1 MITARNPVKDK
12 VALANAATTGFT
24 PHNTDRS
31 ALSLVAEACI
41 AVLRDS
47 GLTAGDVDGICGSI
61 PPAPQLQSALGIP
74 EVTWF
79 ANPLVPF
86 VNQLTAAVG
95 AVHAGFCDVVLAY
108 HAAYRLPWNTASALR
123 DPFRRPLSLSA
134 GPAAGPGPESV
145 AGAIGYTAWA
155 SRYFYEFG
163 AGREDLGLVAIN
175 DRSNAMRNPAAAMRD
190 PITMDDYLSARMVRW
205 PLCLLDMDV
214 PVDGAD
220 AFVITTAERARD
232 LPHRPVLVHAATLG
246 IVDHN
251 DEDQSPSLR
260 RHGQHVVVEA
270 LRARSDFWVDAC
282 DVYFPYDGFSII
294 ALNWFENAGWCGPG
308 EAGAFLRDNWD
319 DTTNRVLIG
328 GRVPVNPHGGA
339 LSEGGTQGSGHI
351 REAVLQLQGRAG
363 ERQVPGAET
372 AIVTAGGF
380 FFNAQGVVLR
390 GG

>member
-1 MITARNPVKDK
+1 MIGRRNPVKDR
-12 VALANAATTGFT
+12 VAFADAATTGFT
-24 PHNTDRS
+24 AHNTDRS
-31 ALSLVAEACI
+31 ALSYATEACI
-41 AVLRDS
+41 DVLRS
-47 GLTAGDVDGICGSI
+47 CGLTAADVDGICGSL
-61 PPAPQLQSALGIP
+61 PAAPQVQAALGIP

-95 AVHAGFCDVVLAY
+95 AVYAGFCDVVLAY
-108 HAAYRLPWNTASALR
+108 HTAYRMPWNTASAVK
-123 DPFRRPLSLSA
+123 DPFRRSLSLGA
-134 GPAAGPGPESV
+134 GPAAGPGPETIAAAV
-145 AGAIGYTAWA
+145 GYTAWA
-155 SRYFYEFG
+155 SRYFHEFG
-163 AGREDLGLVAIN
+163 ARREDLGLIAIN
-175 DRSNAMRNPAAAMRD
+175 DRSNAARNPAAAMRE
-190 PITMDDYLSARMVRW
+190 PMTMDDYLAARMIRW

-251 DEDQSPSLR
+251 EEDQQTSLR
-260 RHGQHVVVEA
+260 HHGQHVVVEA
-270 LRARSDFWVDAC
+270 LRARSDIWIDGC

-294 ALNWFENAGWCGPG
+294 ALNWFENAGFCGPG
-308 EAGAFLRDNWD
+308 EAGAFLKDNWD
-319 DTTNRVLIG
+319 AATNRVLIG

-390 GG
+390 AA